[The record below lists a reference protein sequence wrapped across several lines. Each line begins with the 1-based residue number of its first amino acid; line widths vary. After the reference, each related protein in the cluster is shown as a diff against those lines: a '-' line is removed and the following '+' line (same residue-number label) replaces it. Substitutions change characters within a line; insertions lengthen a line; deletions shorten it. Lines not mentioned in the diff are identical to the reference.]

1 VLDAASQTPLTDWF
15 AYAGVVGTG
24 GAVLG
29 AVAGLIAGLAIR
41 PIVSAERWLLG
52 RVNASY
58 EPPRLETFVTIGG
71 SATAGLVL
79 LIWLMEYL
87 GLH

>member
-1 VLDAASQTPLTDWF
+1 VLAAASQTPITDWF

-24 GAVLG
+24 GGVLG
-29 AVAGLIAGLAIR
+29 AVGGLIAGLAMR

-52 RVNASY
+52 RVDEPFA
-58 EPPRLETFVTIGG
+58 PPRLETCVTIGG
-71 SATAGLVL
+71 SVAAGLVL
-79 LIWLMEYL
+79 LIWLLEYL